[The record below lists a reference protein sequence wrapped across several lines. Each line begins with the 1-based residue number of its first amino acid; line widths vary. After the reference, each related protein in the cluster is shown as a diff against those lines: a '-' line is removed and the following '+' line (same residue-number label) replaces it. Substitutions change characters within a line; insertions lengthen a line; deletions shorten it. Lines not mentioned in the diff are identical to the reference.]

1 MYKVTSRVK
10 YPKNNPNLVKDKID
24 TQSWWGIFCLFVF
37 FCATTQ
43 RYTVE
48 TFSLL
53 FALHFATVVVNSTG
67 QEVAAFIL

>member
-10 YPKNNPNLVKDKID
+10 YPKNNPNLKIKL
-24 TQSWWGIFCLFVF
+24 TLNPGGGFFVCLFF